1 LRIATTRY
9 GSAYLRAKGNVDLK
23 RPLILP
29 ALFLLALMM
38 FSVPPASAQRKKDV
52 VATPFSQSP
61 YVVGERLTYNVSF
74 SNFVSAAHIELFVA
88 ERGTYFDREG
98 LQLRAHVETTGVVN
112 AALYSINNDYTTY
125 VDPNTGQPFRSQQV
139 LRESGRTQDTSS
151 EYNQPLGA
159 SAIPAKVKLGHFP
172 GMFDFLSAI
181 YRLRA
186 LPLTVGSTYYF
197 TARHDLDQYEA
208 ELKVT
213 GTELVKTNVGSFN
226 AIVTRL
232 RFPSDSDANK
242 YRIRIY
248 FSDDERHV
256 PVLIRA
262 RHSAGDILVELA
274 SSTLPPGGASPS
286 STGAP
291 ANITEIPST
300 PQPPSTLVPARG
312 GSPGTNPTRPNTNP
326 NKKPTGAAPASN
338 SAFPP
343 GLPFEAGEQL
353 NFNVF
358 LANNPQ
364 PLGTVSFQARQRSQ
378 YFNRDGILLAVKA
391 RTTNAA
397 QRIFYADDQVNSY
410 VDPTTLLPFRTELA
424 LREGNRRVNQTLTI
438 DQDRGSAT
446 TDKGTRIEVP
456 VGTHDII
463 SVLYALRSF
472 NLAPPKRNAVSLIV
486 ENRPRTFFITS
497 LQREFIELGGQRI
510 AAVQLSLTT
519 DDTQADKY
527 ALRLWVSEDRRRL
540 PLRITATTPL
550 GPLRADLA
558 IIPVTQQ

>member
-1 LRIATTRY
+1 MDLIRRLIIPAT
-9 GSAYLRAKGNVDLK
+9 L
-23 RPLILP
+23 
-29 ALFLLALMM
+29 LLALAIYQA
-38 FSVPPASAQRKKDV
+38 PPVTAQRKEDV
-52 VATPFSQSP
+52 SAISFSQSP
-61 YVVGERLTYNVSF
+61 YTVGERLTYNVSF
-74 SNFVSAAHIELFVA
+74 SNFPTAAHIELLVA

-98 LQLRAHVETTGVVN
+98 VQLRAHVETTGVVN

-125 VDPNTGQPFRSQQV
+125 VDPNSGQPFRSQQV
-139 LRESGRTQDTSS
+139 VREGGRTEDTSS
-151 EYNQPLGA
+151 DYNQPLGA
-159 SAIPAKVKLGHFP
+159 SAIPAKVRTGQFP
-172 GMFDFLSAI
+172 GMYDFLSAI

-186 LPLTVGSTYYF
+186 LPLTADSTYYL
-197 TARHDLDQYEA
+197 TVRHDLDEYDA

-213 GTELVKTNVGSFN
+213 GRELVKTNVGSFN
-226 AIVTRL
+226 TIVTRL
-232 RFPSDSDANK
+232 RFPRDSDANK
-242 YRIRIY
+242 YRVRIY

-256 PVLIRA
+256 PVLITA
-262 RHSAGDILVELA
+262 RHSAGQILAELA
-274 SSTLPPGGASPS
+274 SSTLSPGAAPSLNSSTPPGNV
-286 STGAP
+286 TQ
-291 ANITEIPST
+291 IPTT
-300 PQPPSTLVPARG
+300 PQPPSTVVPAAGGTRG
-312 GSPGTNPTRPNTNP
+312 NPTTRPNTNP
-326 NKKPTGAAPASN
+326 KSNPKGTAPAPGA
-338 SAFPP
+338 AFPP

-358 LANNPQ
+358 LANNAQ
-364 PLGTVSFQARQRSQ
+364 PLGTVSFQIRQRAQ

-397 QRIFYADDQVNSY
+397 QRIFYADDQINSY
-410 VDPTTLLPFRTELA
+410 VDPTTLLPFRTELN
-424 LREGNRRVNQTLTI
+424 LREGTRRFNQTLTI
-438 DQDRGSAT
+438 DQERGSAT

-472 NLAPPKRNAVSLIV
+472 NLAPPKRNAVSLLV

-497 LQREFIELGGQRI
+497 LQREFIELGAQKI